1 MIMHSTFV
9 IISFGTL
16 YIIGNSSSWS
26 TVHLVYVVIV
36 APCIAATMGSSRG
49 PDLSDVK
56 IYRRSK
62 NGVAPIAGLA
72 DSTGTLGS
80 GGRKSRSPA
89 VTGTGSLAAITAKDY
104 PELVRR
110 QLRWDSFS
118 DVRSSARASPT
129 GSPAA
134 ASFKGIG
141 TRHCWKNL
149 GFSENRPTKRIKLL
163 VTKDRLG

>member
-1 MIMHSTFV
+1 
-9 IISFGTL
+9 
-16 YIIGNSSSWS
+16 
-26 TVHLVYVVIV
+26 
-36 APCIAATMGSSRG
+36 MGSSRG

-56 IYRRSK
+56 IYKRSK

-80 GGRKSRSPA
+80 GGRKSRSPTVA
-89 VTGTGSLAAITAKDY
+89 RTGSLAATTVKDY

-134 ASFKGIG
+134 TSFKGIG
-141 TRHCWKNL
+141 THQSSNKKAVL
-149 GFSENRPTKRIKLL
+149 SQK
-163 VTKDRLG
+163 